1 MADNPLQVGHYKLL
15 KTLGIGAFGKVKLG
29 KHVVTGHL
37 VSVWFACVCVYICV
51 CVYFHLSISLSL
63 PLIYPH

>member
-1 MADNPLQVGHYKLL
+1 MADNPLQVGHYRLL

-37 VSVWFACVCVYICV
+37 VRMPACARLYLLPAKAHQASVPS
-51 CVYFHLSISLSL
+51 HH
-63 PLIYPH
+63 P

>member
-29 KHVVTGHL
+29 KHVVTGHY
-37 VSVWFACVCVYICV
+37 VRSMQS
-51 CVYFHLSISLSL
+51 LSPPLPLSL
-63 PLIYPH
+63 PLLSFISPTKS